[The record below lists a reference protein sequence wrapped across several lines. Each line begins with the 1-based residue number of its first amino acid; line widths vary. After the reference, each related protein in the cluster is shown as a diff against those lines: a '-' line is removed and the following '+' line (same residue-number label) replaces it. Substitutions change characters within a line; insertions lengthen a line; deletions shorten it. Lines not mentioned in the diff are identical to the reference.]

1 MKTEY
6 DTQAEHFL
14 TSNAITFRATLS
26 DTKKPEWDNYQ
37 PKKPCPDCIK
47 SSGIIKREYPLG
59 HPQTIWEKQQ
69 GKNNPIYT
77 HCPTCKRSGEVPDL
91 EARTHGRH
99 YKVTLQKG
107 NGKAPGIRNFGD
119 PKKVNRLTFDF
130 WSSIAD
136 ANKGIKTVKPYDV
149 LASISNDAYTPDT
162 FKDFCSEYGY
172 DSDSIKANQL
182 FRRCSAFAKKLRA
195 FFTEPELEQL
205 QEIQ

>member
-1 MKTEY
+1 MKTDY
-6 DTQAEHFL
+6 DTQAEQFL

-26 DTKKPEWDNYQ
+26 DTKKPAWDNYQ

-59 HPQTIWEKQQ
+59 HPQTVWEKQY

-91 EARTHGRH
+91 EARTHGHH
-99 YKVTLQKG
+99 YKVTL
-107 NGKAPGIRNFGD
+107 NGID
-119 PKKVNRLTFDF
+119 PRDESLTLNPAKRRLTFDF

-149 LASISNDAYTPDT
+149 LANISSDAYTPET

-172 DSDSIKANQL
+172 DSDSIKASQT

-195 FFTEPELEQL
+195 FFTESELEQL